1 MSPLFPVLNEE
12 NKDLAELVL
21 ILFRQLRGRRLHMDR
36 TEKEQW
42 MALCDQAA
50 NEHDLVKFTE
60 LMLQITVFLE
70 AKELQLKEKSRSISP
85 TPTDI
90 VHPTIQPGKR

>member
-1 MSPLFPVLNEE
+1 
-12 NKDLAELVL
+12 
-21 ILFRQLRGRRLHMDR
+21 MDPM
-36 TEKEQW
+36 EKEKW

-50 NEHDLVKFTE
+50 NEHDPVKFTE

-85 TPTDI
+85 APTDI
-90 VHPTIQPGKR
+90 VHPTSQPGKA